1 MKYFIYLFAMILLV
15 SCATQK
21 TEINKIEYQA
31 GACFG
36 FCPMFKLTITPNR
49 TAIIDAE
56 RFTFEEGKEKSDFG
70 KAKEG
75 IFKTTINEESYHKLI
90 GMLNDLKIK
99 SLNSKYGNHNI
110 TDLPTSYLT
119 VNYQDGTSKK
129 IEDYGK
135 NGTEKLKE
143 LWNFIEDLRKTQSWT
158 KVQ

>member
-1 MKYFIYLFAMILLV
+1 
-15 SCATQK
+15 
-21 TEINKIEYQA
+21 
-31 GACFG
+31 
-36 FCPMFKLTITPNR
+36 
-49 TAIIDAE
+49 
-56 RFTFEEGKEKSDFG
+56 
-70 KAKEG
+70 
-75 IFKTTINEESYHKLI
+75 
-90 GMLNDLKIK
+90 MLNDLKIK

-143 LWNFIEDLRKTQSWT
+143 LWNFLEDLRKTQSWT

>member
-1 MKYFIYLFAMILLV
+1 
-15 SCATQK
+15 
-21 TEINKIEYQA
+21 
-31 GACFG
+31 
-36 FCPMFKLTITPNR
+36 MFKLTITPNR

-56 RFTFEEGKEKSDFG
+56 RFTFEEGKGKSDFG

-129 IEDYGK
+129 
-135 NGTEKLKE
+135 NRR
-143 LWNFIEDLRKTQSWT
+143 LRKKWNRKTKRTLEFFRRFTQNT
-158 KVQ
+158 KLD